1 MQLEAHLAEVH
12 RQSQRMIER
21 QSKLGLSMSE
31 FGASMVAL
39 GKFESGTLAQ
49 KFTKLGERA
58 DSLSGASQVRLFT
71 THASALNQVHSFKY
85 THSSALIQVH
95 SFKSTH
101 SSAGTGPCW
110 SLFVSLC
117 AVFVL
122 CALLQLQV
130 ADSMMLSTLSAGLH
144 LPAYVPT
151 CFFMFGCRN
160 NQSS

>member
-1 MQLEAHLAEVH
+1 MLKASDQVALQVRDYIMQLEAHLAEVH

-31 FGASMVAL
+31 FGASMVTL

-71 THASALNQVHSFKY
+71 A
-85 THSSALIQVH
+85 
-95 SFKSTH
+95 H

-110 SLFVSLC
+110 SLFVSVC
-117 AVFVL
+117 AVFV
-122 CALLQLQV
+122 
-130 ADSMMLSTLSAGLH
+130 
-144 LPAYVPT
+144 
-151 CFFMFGCRN
+151 R
-160 NQSS
+160 